1 MTDDMICVGS
11 MGGAF
16 GIRGDVRI
24 KSFCAEPSDIADYN
38 PLHLD
43 DGREITLT
51 LIGPIKTG
59 YSARVSGVKTK
70 EQADALNGAKL
81 FVPRERL
88 PALPDDEFYYTDLV
102 GLDVVDTGGALLGQ
116 VKSVQDHGAGD
127 LLEVHGPGLKTSV
140 LVPFTKQAVPTVDL
154 NARRIVV
161 DPPEGLF

>member
-16 GIRGDVRI
+16 GVRGDVRI